1 MSGSY
6 FPPDPCTC
14 MKEEHSIIMTAA
26 NLGVADPARSTRP
39 GGKAPAT
46 YIIAV
51 SGVCRPVRLEIA
63 DLDGPV
69 SWRLCPLSCLREKRR
84 SYTVEVVTHVAGPA
98 GLDGDSSRGG
108 WGKCSRAVS
117 ITIAGRK

>member
-1 MSGSY
+1 MANFDDDGWMNFGARCAILPRVFGLEVKHDRLVAAWMSGNY

-14 MKEEHSIIMTAA
+14 MKEEHSIIMTAT

-51 SGVCRPVRLEIA
+51 SRVCRPVRWEIA
-63 DLDGPV
+63 DLNGPV
-69 SWRLCPLSCLREKRR
+69 S
-84 SYTVEVVTHVAGPA
+84 
-98 GLDGDSSRGG
+98 
-108 WGKCSRAVS
+108 
-117 ITIAGRK
+117 